1 MMVEGRGRIWPS
13 LALTV
18 SSLHLVLHSLM
29 PQEARLFHTSLPLL
43 MLDASVWNASLSP
56 LQPPPPRPAI
66 FQALESLTSPV
77 KPSSTQSWN
86 SWNTF
91 RRGKGLCPG
100 TPGTPIP
107 LKSKPRFQADT
118 G

>member
-56 LQPPPPRPAI
+56 LQPPPRPAI